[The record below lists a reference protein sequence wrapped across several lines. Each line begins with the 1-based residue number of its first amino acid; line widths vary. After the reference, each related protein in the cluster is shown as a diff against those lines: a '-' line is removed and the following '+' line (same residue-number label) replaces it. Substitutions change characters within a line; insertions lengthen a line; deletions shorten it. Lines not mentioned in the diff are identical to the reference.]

1 MSCPGNIEALLTLA
15 RNADSREILLDEI
28 IEATG
33 GDCSEW
39 GTYLR
44 GPRAAACISAAN
56 GVLEIENLA
65 IVSRGHGTETYAVV
79 TVAEAKAR
87 MVVQRMARADQHI
100 INARDAVLD
109 ILSDPRTS
117 DRRRGDARAWIQ
129 LFQETET
136 QQALLILREY
146 ADELC
151 AKGERLMLVKSEPAK
166 LAMQ

>member
-15 RNADSREILLDEI
+15 RNADGREILLDEI
-28 IEATG
+28 IDATG

-44 GPRAAACISAAN
+44 GPRAAACISQAN

-79 TVAEAKAR
+79 TVSEAKAR

-100 INARDAVLD
+100 INARDAVLE
-109 ILSDPRTS
+109 IYGDPRTS
-117 DRRRGDARAWIQ
+117 DRRRSDAKAWIQ
-129 LFQETET
+129 LFQENTT
-136 QQALLILREY
+136 QESLLIFREW

-151 AKGERLMLVKSEPAK
+151 AKAEKLMLVKSEPAK
-166 LAMQ
+166 LAAH

>member
-15 RNADSREILLDEI
+15 RNADGRELSLDEI
-28 IEATG
+28 VAAVG
-33 GDCSEW
+33 GDCADW

-44 GPRAAACISAAN
+44 GPRASACISAAN
-56 GVLEIENLA
+56 NVLEPDNLA

-129 LFQETET
+129 LFQENVT
-136 QQALLILREY
+136 QQSLLVFREW

-151 AKGERLMLVKSEPAK
+151 SKAEKLMLVKA
-166 LAMQ
+166 AI